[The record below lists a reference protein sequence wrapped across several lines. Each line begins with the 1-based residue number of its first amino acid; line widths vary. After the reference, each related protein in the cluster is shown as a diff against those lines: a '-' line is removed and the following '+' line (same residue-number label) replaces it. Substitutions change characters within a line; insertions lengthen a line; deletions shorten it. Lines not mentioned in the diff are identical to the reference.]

1 MKWASAI
8 SRSPRLDA
16 ALADVVEQAARG
28 LDQIEPDLVFLFLS
42 ANFAPDAKRIAARLA
57 PWLGSALLVGCSAQG
72 VAGGGR
78 ETEGEPAI
86 ALLAGVLPD
95 VDIEARHVTQD
106 LLRMPVADAA
116 GWRALLGV
124 DLDDPAFVV
133 IADPHSVPVE
143 ALVKGLD
150 VAHPGAT
157 KVGGIASG
165 GQQPG
170 SHVLLLGTDVY
181 RAGAI
186 VLALGGNVR
195 LDAIVAQGCKPVG
208 EPHFVTSCHEHL
220 LRELDGASPRDV
232 LTRLYENLSPA
243 DRQLFG
249 HAVFVGL
256 ALPGEHREL
265 HAGDF
270 LVRNLLGLD
279 PDTGA
284 LWIGGELQPNS
295 ILQFHLR
302 DAATSAADLDRQL
315 QRFVARGGGASGAL
329 MFSCVGRGAGLYGRP
344 DHDTLAFQ
352 RHLGEVPLGGF
363 FGNGEIGPVAMGN
376 RAPATYVH
384 GHTSAFGVFRPKRPV
399 APRATREES

>member
-1 MKWASAI
+1 MKWVSAL
-8 SRSPRLDA
+8 SRSAQLDA
-16 ALADVVEQAARG
+16 ALADVAEQAGRA

-42 ANFAPDAKRIAARLA
+42 PNFAPDAERVADRLA

-78 ETEGEPAI
+78 EVEGEPAI

-95 VDIEARHVTQD
+95 VEIEARHVTQD
-106 LLRMPVADAA
+106 WLRMPVADAA

-124 DLDDPAFVV
+124 ELDDPAFVV
-133 IADPHSVPVE
+133 IADPHSVRAE
-143 ALVKGLD
+143 MLVRGLD

-170 SHVLLLGTDVY
+170 SHALLLGGDVH
-181 RAGAI
+181 RSGAI

-220 LRELDGASPRDV
+220 LRELDGASPRDA
-232 LTRLYENLSPA
+232 LTRLYESLSPS
-243 DRQLFG
+243 DRELFG

-284 LWIGGELQPNS
+284 LWLGAELEQNS

-315 QRFVARGGGASGAL
+315 RRYAARGGGATGAL
-329 MFSCVGRGAGLYGRP
+329 MFSCVGRGAGLYGLP

-352 RHLGEVPLGGF
+352 QHVGDAPLGGF
-363 FGNGEIGPVAMGN
+363 FGNGEIGPVAMGS
-376 RAPATYVH
+376 RGPATYVH
-384 GHTSAFGVFRPKRPV
+384 GYTSAFGVFRPKRQ
-399 APRATREES
+399 

>member
-1 MKWASAI
+1 MKWASAL
-8 SRSPRLDA
+8 SRSAQLDV
-16 ALADVVEQAARG
+16 ALADVAEQAGRA

-42 ANFAPDAKRIAARLA
+42 ANFAPDAERVAELMA

-78 ETEGEPAI
+78 EVESESAI

-95 VDIEARHVTQD
+95 VEIEARHVTQD
-106 LLRMPVADAA
+106 WLRMPVADAA

-124 DLDDPAFVV
+124 EFADPAFVV
-133 IADPHSVPVE
+133 IADPHSVRAE
-143 ALVKGLD
+143 MLVRGLD

-170 SHVLLLGTDVY
+170 SHALLLGGDVH

-220 LRELDGASPRDV
+220 LRELDGASPRDA
-232 LTRLYENLSPA
+232 LTRLYENLSPS
-243 DRQLFG
+243 DRELFG

-284 LWIGGELQPNS
+284 LWLGAELEQNS

-315 QRFVARGGGASGAL
+315 RRYAARGAGATGAL
-329 MFSCVGRGAGLYGRP
+329 MFSCIGRGAGLYGRP

-352 RHLGEVPLGGF
+352 QHLGDVPLGGF
-363 FGNGEIGPVAMGN
+363 FGNGEIGPVALGS
-376 RAPATYVH
+376 RGPATYVH
-384 GHTSAFGVFRPKRPV
+384 GYTSAFGVFRPKR
-399 APRATREES
+399 S

>member
-1 MKWASAI
+1 MKWASAL
-8 SRSPRLDA
+8 SRSAQLDA
-16 ALADVVEQAARG
+16 ALADVAEQAGRA

-42 ANFAPDAKRIAARLA
+42 PNFAPDAERVADRLA

-78 ETEGEPAI
+78 EVEGEPAI

-95 VDIEARHVTQD
+95 VEIEARHVTQD
-106 LLRMPVADAA
+106 WLRMPVADAA

-124 DLDDPAFVV
+124 ELDDPAFVV
-133 IADPHSVPVE
+133 IADPHSVRAE
-143 ALVKGLD
+143 MLVRGLD

-170 SHVLLLGTDVY
+170 SHALLLGGDVH
-181 RAGAI
+181 RSGAI

-220 LRELDGASPRDV
+220 LRELDGASPRDA
-232 LTRLYENLSPA
+232 LTRLYESLSPS
-243 DRQLFG
+243 DRELFG

-270 LVRNLLGLD
+270 LVRDLLGLD

-284 LWIGGELQPNS
+284 LWLGAELEQNS

-315 QRFVARGGGASGAL
+315 RRYAARGGGATGAL
-329 MFSCVGRGAGLYGRP
+329 MFSCVGRGAGLYGLP

-352 RHLGEVPLGGF
+352 QHVGDAPLGGF
-363 FGNGEIGPVAMGN
+363 FGNGEIGPVAMGS
-376 RAPATYVH
+376 RGPATYVH
-384 GHTSAFGVFRPKRPV
+384 GYTSAFGVFRPKRQ
-399 APRATREES
+399 

>member
-1 MKWASAI
+1 MKWASAL
-8 SRSPRLDA
+8 SRSAQLDA
-16 ALADVVEQAARG
+16 ALADVAEQAGRA

-42 ANFAPDAKRIAARLA
+42 PNFAPDAERVADRLA

-78 ETEGEPAI
+78 EVEGEPAI

-95 VDIEARHVTQD
+95 VEIEARHVTQD
-106 LLRMPVADAA
+106 WLRMPVADAA

-124 DLDDPAFVV
+124 ELDDPAFVV
-133 IADPHSVPVE
+133 IADPHSVRAE
-143 ALVKGLD
+143 MLVRGLD

-170 SHVLLLGTDVY
+170 SHALLLGGDVH
-181 RAGAI
+181 RSGAI

-220 LRELDGASPRDV
+220 LRELDGASPRDA
-232 LTRLYENLSPA
+232 LTRLYESLSPS
-243 DRQLFG
+243 DRELFG

-284 LWIGGELQPNS
+284 LWLGAELEQNS

-315 QRFVARGGGASGAL
+315 RRYAARGGGATGAL
-329 MFSCVGRGAGLYGRP
+329 MFSCVGRGAGLYGLP

-352 RHLGEVPLGGF
+352 QHVGDAPLGGF
-363 FGNGEIGPVAMGN
+363 FGNGEIGPVAMGS
-376 RAPATYVH
+376 RGPATYVH
-384 GHTSAFGVFRPKRPV
+384 GYTSAFGVFRPKRQ
-399 APRATREES
+399 

>member
-1 MKWASAI
+1 MRWASAI
-8 SRSPRLDA
+8 SRSARLDE
-16 ALADVVEQAARG
+16 ALADVVEQASRA

-42 ANFAPDAKRIAARLA
+42 ANFAPDARRVAERLE

-78 ETEGEPAI
+78 EVEGEAAV

-95 VDIEARHVTQD
+95 VEIEARHVTQD
-106 LLRMPVADAA
+106 WLRMPVADAA

-124 DLDDPAFVV
+124 ELDDPAFVV
-133 IADPHSVPVE
+133 IADPHSVLAE
-143 ALVKGLD
+143 ALVRGLD

-157 KVGGIASG
+157 KIGGIASG

-170 SHVLLLGTDVY
+170 SHVLLLGPDVH

-195 LDAIVAQGCKPVG
+195 LDAVVAQGCKPVG

-232 LTRLYENLSPA
+232 LTRLYENLSA
-243 DRQLFG
+243 SDRELFG
-249 HAVFVGL
+249 HAVYVGL

-284 LWIGGELQPNS
+284 LWIGSELQANS

-302 DAATSAADLDRQL
+302 DAAASAADLERQL
-315 QRFVARGGGASGAL
+315 QRFVARGGGGAGAL

-352 RHLGEVPLGGF
+352 RHLGDVPLGGF
-363 FGNGEIGPVAMGN
+363 FGNGEIGPIG
-376 RAPATYVH
+376 PATYVH
-384 GHTSAFGVFRPKRPV
+384 GYTSAFGVFRPKR
-399 APRATREES
+399 A

>member
-1 MKWASAI
+1 MKWASAL
-8 SRSPRLDA
+8 SRSAQLDV
-16 ALADVVEQAARG
+16 ALADVAEQAGRA

-42 ANFAPDAKRIAARLA
+42 ANFAPDAERVAERLA
-57 PWLGSALLVGCSAQG
+57 PWLGSALLVGCSAHG

-78 ETEGEPAI
+78 ELESEPGI

-95 VDIEARHVTQD
+95 VEIEARHVTQD
-106 LLRMPVADAA
+106 WLRMPVADAA

-124 DLDDPAFVV
+124 ELDDPAFVV
-133 IADPHSVPVE
+133 IADPHSVRAE
-143 ALVKGLD
+143 MLVRGLD

-170 SHVLLLGTDVY
+170 SHALLLGGDVH

-220 LRELDGASPRDV
+220 LRELDGASPRDA
-232 LTRLYENLSPA
+232 LTRLYESLSPS
-243 DRQLFG
+243 DRELFG
-249 HAVFVGL
+249 QAVFVGL

-284 LWIGGELQPNS
+284 LWLGAELEQNS

-315 QRFVARGGGASGAL
+315 RRYSARGAGAAGAL

-352 RHLGEVPLGGF
+352 QHLGDVPLGGF
-363 FGNGEIGPVAMGN
+363 FGNGEIGPVALGS
-376 RAPATYVH
+376 RAPSTYVH
-384 GHTSAFGVFRPKRPV
+384 GYTSAFGVFRPKR
-399 APRATREES
+399 T

>member
-1 MKWASAI
+1 MRWASAL
-8 SRSPRLDA
+8 SRSAQLDA
-16 ALADVVEQAARG
+16 ALADVAEQAGRA

-42 ANFAPDAKRIAARLA
+42 ANFAPDAERVAARLA

-78 ETEGEPAI
+78 EIEGEPAV

-95 VDIEARHVTQD
+95 VEIEARHVTQEW
-106 LLRMPVADAA
+106 LRMPLADSA

-124 DLDDPAFVV
+124 ELDDPAFVV
-133 IADPHSVPVE
+133 IADPHSVRAE
-143 ALVKGLD
+143 MLVRGLD
-150 VAHPGAT
+150 VAQPGAT

-165 GQQPG
+165 GQHPG
-170 SHVLLLGTDVY
+170 SHALLLGGDVH
-181 RAGAI
+181 RSGAI

-208 EPHFVTSCHEHL
+208 EPHFVTSCDEHL
-220 LRELDGASPRDV
+220 LRELDGASPRDA
-232 LTRLYENLSPA
+232 LTRLYEGLSPS
-243 DRQLFG
+243 DRELFG

-265 HAGDF
+265 HPGDF

-279 PDTGA
+279 PDSGA
-284 LWIGGELQPNS
+284 LWVGAELEQNS

-315 QRFVARGGGASGAL
+315 RRYATRGGSATGAL
-329 MFSCVGRGAGLYGRP
+329 LFSCTGRGAGLYGRP

-352 RHLGEVPLGGF
+352 RHLGDAPLGGF
-363 FGNGEIGPVAMGN
+363 FGNGEIGPVAMGA
-376 RAPATYVH
+376 RGPSTYVH
-384 GHTSAFGVFRPKRPV
+384 GYTSAFGVFRPKR
-399 APRATREES
+399 A